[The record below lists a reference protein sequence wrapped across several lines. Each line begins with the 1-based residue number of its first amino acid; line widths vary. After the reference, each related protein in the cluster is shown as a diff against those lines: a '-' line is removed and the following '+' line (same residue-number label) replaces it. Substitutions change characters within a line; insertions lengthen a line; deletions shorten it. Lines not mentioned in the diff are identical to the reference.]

1 MGAKKLN
8 THEKLRLFCY
18 TSSGSTKPKLHQDW
32 GKIKRVCQRVWAGIT
47 PGYLTK
53 LFESMPRR
61 MEAVIKAGGD
71 ILNIRTLYIMIK
83 VLSDL
88 NK

>member
-1 MGAKKLN
+1 MKN
-8 THEKLRLFCY
+8 PRLFCY
-18 TSSGSTKPKLHQDW
+18 TSSGSTKPKSHQDW

-83 VLSDL
+83 ILSDL

>member
-1 MGAKKLN
+1 MKN
-8 THEKLRLFCY
+8 RLCDERP
-18 TSSGSTKPKLHQDW
+18 TSVDG
-32 GKIKRVCQRVWAGIT
+32 IKRVGQRVWAGIT

-53 LFESMPRR
+53 LFESMPRH

-83 VLSDL
+83 ILSDL

>member
-8 THEKLRLFCY
+8 TYEKSEIVLLHELGFNQTKIASRL
-18 TSSGSTKPKLHQDW
+18 
-32 GKIKRVCQRVWAGIT
+32 GKNQRVCQMAWAGIT

-53 LFESMPRR
+53 LFESMPQR
-61 MEAVIKAGGD
+61 MEAVNKAGGD
-71 ILNIRTLYIMIK
+71 MINIRTSYIMIE

>member
-8 THEKLRLFCY
+8 AHEKSRLFCY
-18 TSSGSTKPKLHQDW
+18 TSSSSTKPKSHQDW

-53 LFESMPRR
+53 LFESMPRH

-83 VLSDL
+83 ILSDL

>member
-1 MGAKKLN
+1 MGAKKFN
-8 THEKLRLFCY
+8 THEKSEIVLLHEFGFNQTKIASRL
-18 TSSGSTKPKLHQDW
+18 

-61 MEAVIKAGGD
+61 MEAVIKAGG
-71 ILNIRTLYIMIK
+71 TY
-83 VLSDL
+83 
-88 NK
+88 

>member
-1 MGAKKLN
+1 
-8 THEKLRLFCY
+8 
-18 TSSGSTKPKLHQDW
+18 
-32 GKIKRVCQRVWAGIT
+32 VGIT

-53 LFESMPRR
+53 LFESMSWR

-71 ILNIRTLYIMIK
+71 ILSIRTSYIMIE